1 MVIGLVVGLAIGL
14 LFGVVC
20 LLRSTHASG
29 AARLAQ
35 VRLTDAQVTLAAQ
48 AEELRATSE
57 AAAAAETARAVAL
70 AELDHVQRAQIEGAA
85 RAEDERARLTGTFA
99 ELSAQALAKNNEQF
113 LVLASTKLDEVR
125 TAARGDL
132 SQRQQAIEELLHPLS
147 ESLTQY
153 QRGLHQME
161 VARQGAYEGLSEKV
175 AQLHQGHEQLQ
186 RETHNLVTAL
196 RSPQTRGRWGEM
208 QLRRVAEMSGMVAH
222 CDFDEQVTA
231 TSDDGRLRPDMVVH
245 VPGGGEV
252 VVDSKVP
259 LDAFLEML
267 DADDDA
273 ARAACQTR
281 HARIVRT
288 HIDQLASKE
297 YWKQFA
303 PSPQMVV
310 AFIPGDQLL
319 AAAFDA
325 DPGIQEYAMSRGVLL
340 TTPVTLIALLQT
352 VALSWQQETLADNAR
367 EVQKLGAELYERL
380 RTMSGHMQT
389 LQRSLTSSVEAYNKV
404 VGSLENRVLVSA
416 RRFPDL
422 GVVGSGSAEIAELT
436 PVDHTPRRLQS
447 VELEDDE
454 EYPEG
459 TLLAL
464 PEGGAGTG
472 TPA

>member
-1 MVIGLVVGLAIGL
+1 M
-14 LFGVVC
+14 
-20 LLRSTHASG
+20 
-29 AARLAQ
+29 
-35 VRLTDAQVTLAAQ
+35 
-48 AEELRATSE
+48 
-57 AAAAAETARAVAL
+57 
-70 AELDHVQRAQIEGAA
+70 
-85 RAEDERARLTGTFA
+85 
-99 ELSAQALAKNNEQF
+99 
-113 LVLASTKLDEVR
+113 
-125 TAARGDL
+125 

-161 VARQGAYEGLSEKV
+161 VARQGAYEGLTEKV

-222 CDFDEQVTA
+222 CDFEEQVTT
-231 TSDDGRLRPDMVVH
+231 TSDDRRLRPDMVVH
-245 VPGGGEV
+245 VPGGGAV

-281 HARIVRT
+281 HAWIVRT

-303 PSPQMVV
+303 SSPQMVV

-325 DPGIQEYAMSRGVLL
+325 DPGIQEYAMSRWGAAHHAGD
-340 TTPVTLIALLQT
+340 PDR
-352 VALSWQQETLADNAR
+352 LAADGR
-367 EVQKLGAELYERL
+367 AELAAGDVGRQRAL
-380 RTMSGHMQT
+380 RCRSWAPSSTSGC
-389 LQRSLTSSVEAYNKV
+389 A
-404 VGSLENRVLVSA
+404 
-416 RRFPDL
+416 PW
-422 GVVGSGSAEIAELT
+422 
-436 PVDHTPRRLQS
+436 
-447 VELEDDE
+447 
-454 EYPEG
+454 
-459 TLLAL
+459 
-464 PEGGAGTG
+464 AGTCRRCS
-472 TPA
+472 AA